1 MAVMAAPEKAVASV
15 NAARAHHQEK
25 RTGARGGISYC
36 HVGIVAQLR
45 LTASP
50 KCVFYFFF
58 FTRVSD

>member
-1 MAVMAAPEKAVASV
+1 MAVLATPEEAKASV
-15 NAARAHHQEK
+15 NAARADHHEK
-25 RTGARGGISYC
+25 RAGARGSISCC

-58 FTRVSD
+58 LTCVSD